1 MKTNRETVLQGNTAS
16 SILTDSR
23 RVLERPFTPSHA
35 LLRALRN
42 FTNLNPAIAPAAPRA
57 KRSARPTQISCE
69 DCYFHQNDL
78 CALDKSK
85 PCPTF
90 RAAADNLKAPQQLSF
105 VFRQERTR
113 SAWVFAQPR

>member
-1 MKTNRETVLQGNTAS
+1 M
-16 SILTDSR
+16 
-23 RVLERPFTPSHA
+23 LERRCSSSHA
-35 LLRALRN
+35 SLRVQKLFR
-42 FTNLNPAIAPAAPRA
+42 NLNPATAPAAPRA
-57 KRSARPTQISCE
+57 RRQASAPQISCE

-78 CALDKSK
+78 CALDKAK

-90 RAAADNLKAPQQLSF
+90 RAAADNLKPPQQLSF

>member
-1 MKTNRETVLQGNTAS
+1 MLVVVRT
-16 SILTDSR
+16 
-23 RVLERPFTPSHA
+23 TPHA
-35 LLRALRN
+35 PEN
-42 FTNLNPAIAPAAPRA
+42 FTNLNPVTAPAAPRA
-57 KRSARPTQISCE
+57 QRPKKVGTARPTQISCE

-78 CALDKSK
+78 CSLDKAK

>member
-1 MKTNRETVLQGNTAS
+1 VLVVARAT
-16 SILTDSR
+16 
-23 RVLERPFTPSHA
+23 
-35 LLRALRN
+35 LRAQKHA
-42 FTNLNPAIAPAAPRA
+42 TNLNPTLAPAAPRA
-57 KRSARPTQISCE
+57 KRQAKAPQISCA

-78 CALDKSK
+78 CALDKAK

>member
-1 MKTNRETVLQGNTAS
+1 
-16 SILTDSR
+16 LTDSR
-23 RVLERPFTPSHA
+23 SEHERQFTPSNA
-35 LLRALRN
+35 RLRAPRN
-42 FTNLNPAIAPAAPRA
+42 ATNLNPAIAPAAPRA
-57 KRSARPTQISCE
+57 SRPKRAAAAPQISCD

-78 CALDKSK
+78 CALDKAK

>member
-1 MKTNRETVLQGNTAS
+1 M
-16 SILTDSR
+16 
-23 RVLERPFTPSHA
+23 
-35 LLRALRN
+35 
-42 FTNLNPAIAPAAPRA
+42 APAAARA
-57 KRSARPTQISCE
+57 QRPTKPARPTQISCD

-78 CALDKSK
+78 CALDKAK

-90 RAAADNLKAPQQLSF
+90 RAAAENLKPPQQLSF

>member
-1 MKTNRETVLQGNTAS
+1 
-16 SILTDSR
+16 
-23 RVLERPFTPSHA
+23 
-35 LLRALRN
+35 
-42 FTNLNPAIAPAAPRA
+42 LNPAIAPAAPRA
-57 KRSARPTQISCE
+57 KLPKKPARPAQISCD

-78 CALDKSK
+78 CALDKAK

>member
-1 MKTNRETVLQGNTAS
+1 
-16 SILTDSR
+16 
-23 RVLERPFTPSHA
+23 
-35 LLRALRN
+35 
-42 FTNLNPAIAPAAPRA
+42 LNPTLAPAAPRA
-57 KRSARPTQISCE
+57 QRPKKAPQISCA

-78 CALDKSK
+78 CALDKAK